1 MSSRRARSMSVLFE
15 HALIILILFAIPL
28 LASFLEYIASSSFG
42 VAPFPGVGYGL
53 TCATN
58 TGGICTVWNVATGA
72 TAPTI
77 PTGLLNLFN
86 ALLIFTSL
94 VLGVIAA
101 VKLGPALFEAV
112 SGGNE

>member
-1 MSSRRARSMSVLFE
+1 MSVLLE
-15 HALIILILFAIPL
+15 NSLIILILFAIPL
-28 LASFLEYIASSSFG
+28 LASFLEYLAASSFG
-42 VAPFPGVGYGL
+42 VAPFPAVGYGL
-53 TCATN
+53 TCASTAS
-58 TGGICTVWNVATGA
+58 GICTVWNVAAGS

-86 ALLIFTSL
+86 ALLIFISL

-101 VKLGPALFEAV
+101 VKLGPALFETV

>member
-28 LASFLEYIASSSFG
+28 LASFLEYIAASSFG
-42 VAPFPGVGYGL
+42 IAPFPAVGYGIS
-53 TCATN
+53 CVTN
-58 TGGICTVWNVATGA
+58 TGGICTVWTPATGA

-77 PTGLLNLFN
+77 PSGLLSLLN
-86 ALLIFTSL
+86 AILIFVSL
-94 VLGVIAA
+94 LLGVIAA

-112 SGGNE
+112 TGGNE